1 MHSEGTDSLHIDGRT
16 LEGGGQLLRLA
27 VGLAA
32 LQGRAIHI
40 THIRGLRKGSRG
52 LKAQHLACVRWLAA
66 ACGASTEGADI
77 RSESLVF
84 RPQKQL
90 GITTPDIYTK
100 SALDDGKVVYDVR
113 IDIGS
118 PGSVGLLLQA
128 VLPFILFRPPPSQA
142 DRSARPTVRLNITGG
157 TNVSKSPSYE
167 YIKQV
172 LLPTLSSIGIPN
184 IEAQIERRGWSI
196 RGSSVGSVS
205 LLIPCLRSGEKIS
218 NKKLQMFNGIDE
230 SHRHPSTIE
239 ATLIAPKSL
248 YDTFTKSITNNV
260 NKIFGKLDNF
270 TISREDSQHEKRI
283 YLIVVAKVR
292 CKNREFIFGSD
303 ELTAGRKG
311 VAPDALAD
319 EIAARVLRRLSED
332 VKSGVCVDRHMVD
345 QLIVFQALADGV
357 SHVSRDV
364 SREQDLHADTA
375 EWIARRILDTEI
387 HAGKCEGTGLVA
399 RGAGG
404 ES

>member
-1 MHSEGTDSLHIDGRT
+1 MTSEGRNALHIDGRT

-66 ACGASTEGADI
+66 ACGAITEGADI
-77 RSESLVF
+77 HSESLVF
-84 RPQKQL
+84 RPQNKL

-142 DRSARPTVRLNITGG
+142 DRSARPIVRLSITGG

-167 YIKQV
+167 YVKQV
-172 LLPTLSSIGIPN
+172 LLRTLSSIGFLN
-184 IEAQIERRGWSI
+184 IEAQVKRRGWSI
-196 RGSSVGSVS
+196 GGSSVGTVS
-205 LLIPCLRSGEKIS
+205 LLIPCLRPGEKIS
-218 NKKLQMFNGIDE
+218 NKEFQLFNGIDE
-230 SHRHPSTIE
+230 SHRHPSIIE

-248 YDTFTKSITNNV
+248 HDIFTKSITNNV

-283 YLIVVAKVR
+283 YLIVVAKVV
-292 CKNREFIFGSD
+292 CKNRDFIFGSD

-311 VAPDALAD
+311 VSRDVLAD
-319 EIAARVLRRLSED
+319 EITARVLQRLSED
-332 VKSGVCVDRHMVD
+332 VKSGACVDRHMVD
-345 QLIVFQALADGV
+345 QLVVFQALAHGV
-357 SHVSRDV
+357 SHVSRGI
-364 SREQDLHADTA
+364 SRERDLHADTA
-375 EWIARRILDTEI
+375 EWIARRILDTEVDG
-387 HAGKCEGTGLVA
+387 GKCEGIGLVA
-399 RGAGG
+399 GAGG
-404 ES
+404 DN